1 MEECGFSSSAG
12 AYSVGDIVTVKR
24 HGKATVSRGLVQES
38 SSQYFGRYQV
48 QYLADGKMYWAR
60 PDMLRPYQKP
70 STRVLVT
77 ETTTHYRAAACEYT
91 LPDDVVLEVGCHEGV
106 TTDLLHRRCRWV
118 LGVDLNSGPV
128 TKAKARYPHVQFEQI
143 DGFDIRRLTALSPTG
158 TYSKIFID
166 IGGIAQ
172 LHVVM
177 SLVGLYYKAFKGS
190 VLIVKNKYFKNLLG
204 NVQVYVPQGE
214 LMHGNHSAVWQ
225 QNGAQAVCQPSNKN
239 KVSKHAPI

>member
-1 MEECGFSSSAG
+1 MSLLCQLLYAYASSG
-12 AYSVGDIVTVKR
+12 EHT
-24 HGKATVSRGLVQES
+24 
-38 SSQYFGRYQV
+38 
-48 QYLADGKMYWAR
+48 
-60 PDMLRPYQKP
+60 
-70 STRVLVT
+70 
-77 ETTTHYRAAACEYT
+77 AACR
-91 LPDDVVLEVGCHEGV
+91 PNAGCWH
-106 TTDLLHRRCRWV
+106 CR
-118 LGVDLNSGPV
+118 
-128 TKAKARYPHVQFEQI
+128 AKARYPHVQFEQI

-214 LMHGNHSAVWQ
+214 LMHGNHSAVGQ

-239 KVSKHAPI
+239 SAQQCEQLKKATGDVQQHAAVEHSSQSQGQET